1 MKYKSGLIRAQ
12 PRWECSSTSLGMGRS
27 TLSVAPSGTQQFPLV
42 SEQLIRLYPIGR
54 NECLQAYVW
63 MHEHPDI
70 SPKGSFHIW
79 AHCVR
84 KDFGKIKSII
94 PTCRICFLLLL
105 QMADCFDSLAIN
117 IPVSHSKRRTSHNKL
132 YELQEIKKMSIW
144 RWNFRLFLK
153 RLLKLHT
160 YIIILST
167 QNFYA
172 AFCQVLAFP

>member
-1 MKYKSGLIRAQ
+1 ML
-12 PRWECSSTSLGMGRS
+12 SLGGNAQVPLWEWGDLHCLLHLLGHNS
-27 TLSVAPSGTQQFPLV
+27 FLSCQSSWSGYASLEGMNV
-42 SEQLIRLYPIGR
+42 SRPMCECMNILISP
-54 NECLQAYVW
+54 
-63 MHEHPDI
+63 
-70 SPKGSFHIW
+70 PKGSFHIW